1 MATRVLLING
11 PNLNLLGTREPQI
24 YGSTTLADVIS
35 TAESQSKS
43 LGVTLESFQSNHE
56 GAIVDRIQEAA
67 GFGPNGDRNKEGKVS
82 AIIINPGA
90 YTHTSVAYVGPF
102 SFTFDFI
109 YLSIISCG
117 TPYSVP
123 VCPPPLFKTP
133 LHCQETSPE
142 YLDSALPNIHMTDMH
157 TSIRDALLG
166 VEIPFVE
173 VHVSNVHAREA
184 WRKHSYFS
192 DKATAVIAG
201 LGVYGYQAALEF
213 VAKHLKR

>member
-24 YGSTTLADVIS
+24 YGSTTLADVVS
-35 TAESQSKS
+35 TAESQAQS
-43 LGVTLESFQSNHE
+43 LGVTLETFQSNHE

-67 GFGPNGDRNKEGKVS
+67 GFGPNGQRNTAGKVS

-90 YTHTSVAYVGPF
+90 YTHTSVA
-102 SFTFDFI
+102 
-109 YLSIISCG
+109 
-117 TPYSVP
+117 
-123 VCPPPLFKTP
+123 
-133 LHCQETSPE
+133 
-142 YLDSALPNIHMTDMH
+142 
-157 TSIRDALLG
+157 IRDALLG
-166 VEIPFVE
+166 VEVPFVE

-192 DKATAVIAG
+192 DKAVAVIAG